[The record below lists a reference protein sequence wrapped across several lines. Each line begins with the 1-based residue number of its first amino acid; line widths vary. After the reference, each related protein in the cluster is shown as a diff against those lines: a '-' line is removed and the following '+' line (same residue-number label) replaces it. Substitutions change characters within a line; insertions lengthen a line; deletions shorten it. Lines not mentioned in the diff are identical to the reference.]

1 MKIGKRRSTWA
12 LLVPLAA
19 ALVACS
25 GGGSGSGSGGSGSGG
40 SGGGGSGG
48 SGGSGGDSARCVVET
63 PSEPGIVATDSG
75 LVRGNLEGASWVYR
89 GIPYAAPPTGDLR
102 WKPPEL
108 AACWDGVRDASAF
121 GAQCPQIDEKTKT
134 AIGDEDCL
142 SLNVWAPDGAA
153 DSAPLPVLFFV
164 HGGGNIQGSSS
175 ETLPGGALIYNGQDL
190 AESQKAVVV
199 TINYRLGALGFLA
212 LPELAAETP
221 NAASGNYGLQ
231 DQIAALKW
239 VQKNIAAFGGDPKRV
254 LLFGESAGALNTLTL
269 MASPLAKGLFS
280 AALAESGGTTSTPK
294 QEAEAAMSE
303 RVAESSCGSAAD
315 KLACL
320 RGKTAAE
327 LLAELPG
334 SIGIGSVSVGSD
346 ASKYGPVIDGYVLPK
361 ATLATFSAGEH
372 NRVPLVIGTNGD
384 ELAKGMAIQVSTL
397 QQYENVVTQS
407 FGPLAP
413 QVLAAYPAGDYPT
426 PQDALVA
433 LYSDLRFNCPN
444 RSIARAVAGSQS
456 EPVYRYFFTRRA
468 KTAQGENPAAHAV
481 ELLYVFRTLTDIPLY
496 SPVAEDLTLA
506 DAMMGYWGRFGATGD
521 PNGSGAAPWPPYDAQ
536 KDTHIVLDAPISSG
550 EGVRKAQ
557 CDAWEQIAGMP

>member
-1 MKIGKRRSTWA
+1 MNLGHPRSAWA

-19 ALVACS
+19 TLLACS
-25 GGGSGSGSGGSGSGG
+25 GSGSGSGGG
-40 SGGGGSGG
+40 SGGGGSGGGG

-63 PSEPGIVATDSG
+63 PSDPGIVATDSG
-75 LVRGNLEGASWVYR
+75 LVRGTMEGASWVYR

-102 WKPPEL
+102 WKPPAL
-108 AACWDGVRDASAF
+108 AACWEGVRDASAF
-121 GAQCPQIDEKTKT
+121 GAKCPQIDEKTKM
-134 AIGDEDCL
+134 AIGEEDCL
-142 SLNVWAPDGAA
+142 SLNVWAPDVQEG
-153 DSAPLPVLFFV
+153 SAPLPVLFFV

-175 ETLPGGALIYNGQDL
+175 ETLPGGAPIYNGQDL

-212 LPELAAETP
+212 LPELAAESP
-221 NAASGNYGLQ
+221 VAASGNYGLQ
-231 DQIAALKW
+231 DQMAALQW
-239 VQKNIAAFGGDPKRV
+239 VQKNIGAFGGDPARV
-254 LLFGESAGALNTLTL
+254 LLFGESAGALDTLTL
-269 MASPLAKGLFS
+269 MASPLAKGLFA

-294 QEAEAAMSE
+294 QDAEAAMSE

-320 RGKTAAE
+320 RGKTPAE

-334 SIGIGSVSVGSD
+334 SVGIGSVSIGSD

-361 ATLATFSAGEH
+361 ATLSTFTAGEH
-372 NRVPLVIGTNGD
+372 NHVPLVIGTNGE
-384 ELAKGMAIQVSTL
+384 ELAKGMAIEVSTAA
-397 QQYENVVTQS
+397 QFENVIKQS

-413 QVLAAYPAGDYPT
+413 EVLAAYPVGDYPT

-456 EPVYRYFFTRRA
+456 EAVYRYFFTRRA

-481 ELLYVFRTLTDIPLY
+481 ELLYVFHTLTDIALFTPA
-496 SPVAEDLTLA
+496 AEDVALS
-506 DAMMGYWGRFGATGD
+506 DAMMGYWGRFAAKGD
-521 PNGSGAAPWPPYDAQ
+521 PNGGGAAAWPPYDAQ
-536 KDTHIVLDAPISSG
+536 KDTHIVLDSPISSG
-550 EGVRKAQ
+550 EGVRKTQ
-557 CDAWEQIAGMP
+557 CDAWEQIVAAP

>member
-1 MKIGKRRSTWA
+1 MKIGKRRSAWA
-12 LLVPLAA
+12 LCAPLAA
-19 ALVACS
+19 ALVAC
-25 GGGSGSGSGGSGSGG
+25 GGGESSSGSGG
-40 SGGGGSGG
+40 SGGGGGNGG
-48 SGGSGGDSARCVVET
+48 NGGSGGDSARCVVET
-63 PSEPGIVATDSG
+63 PSDPGIVATDSG
-75 LVRGNLEGASWVYR
+75 LVRGSLEGASWVYL

-108 AACWDGVRDASAF
+108 AACWEGVRDASAF
-121 GAQCPQIDEKTKT
+121 GAKCPQIDEKTKAPT
-134 AIGDEDCL
+134 GDEDCL
-142 SLNVWAPDGAA
+142 SLNVWAPDVTA

-164 HGGGNIQGSSS
+164 HGGGNIQGGSS
-175 ETLPGGALIYNGQDL
+175 ETLAGGAPIYNGQDL

-212 LPELAAETP
+212 LPELAAESP
-221 NAASGNYGLQ
+221 NKASGNYGLQ

-254 LLFGESAGALNTLTL
+254 LLFGESAGALDTLTL

-294 QEAEAAMSE
+294 EDAEAAMSE

-327 LLAELPG
+327 LLTELPG
-334 SIGIGSVSVGSD
+334 SIGIGSVSVGAD
-346 ASKYGPVIDGYVLPK
+346 AGKYGPVIDGYVLPK

-372 NRVPLVIGTNGD
+372 NHVPLVIGTNGD
-384 ELAKGMAIQVSTL
+384 ELAKGMAIEVTTPA
-397 QQYENVVTQS
+397 QYEAVVNQS

-413 QVLAAYPAGDYPT
+413 QVLAAYPVGDYPT

-456 EPVYRYFFTRRA
+456 EPVYRYFFTQRA
-468 KTAQGENPAAHAV
+468 KTAQGESPAAHAI
-481 ELLYVFRTLTDIPLY
+481 ELLYVFHTLTDIPLFT
-496 SPVAEDLTLA
+496 PAAEDVALS

-521 PNGSGAAPWPPYDAQ
+521 PNGSGAAPWPQYDAQ
-536 KDTHIVLDAPISSG
+536 KDTHIVLDTPISSG

-557 CDAWEQIAGMP
+557 CDAWEQIVSAP